1 MRPECLFS
9 TTLLYK
15 ILPTNLVQ
23 CYTFYTSH
31 LRYTVLWGAVCFFI
45 QTSHRFCSFLPYLNL
60 YFAVFHNFARQIALI
75 QYSGRWNHALSLYNC
90 LLYRIDHIV
99 CTQRLFYFSFHSF
112 RKHWRAR
119 SARTTCG
126 FVLYCAGSRDF
137 EKIEGL
143 WTGYW
148 PHYETCSWR
157 EFHNVGTVQS
167 KQYAPMWYAE

>member
-1 MRPECLFS
+1 MHSTMRLF
-9 TTLLYK
+9 L
-15 ILPTNLVQ
+15 
-23 CYTFYTSH
+23 
-31 LRYTVLWGAVCFFI
+31 I

-60 YFAVFHNFARQIALI
+60 YFCSFSHFCNTNNIVLF
-75 QYSGRWNHALSLYNC
+75 QYSGRWKHALSLYNC

-99 CTQRLFYFSFHSF
+99 CTHRLFYFSFRCF
-112 RKHWRAR
+112 RKHRRAR
-119 SARTTCG
+119 SARTSCR
-126 FVLYCAGSRDF
+126 FVLYHAGLRDF
-137 EKIEGL
+137 EKIEGM